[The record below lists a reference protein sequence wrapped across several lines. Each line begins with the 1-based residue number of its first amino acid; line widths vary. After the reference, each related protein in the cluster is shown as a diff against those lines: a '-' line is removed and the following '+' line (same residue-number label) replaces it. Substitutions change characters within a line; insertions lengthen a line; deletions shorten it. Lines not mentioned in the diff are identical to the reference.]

1 MGRGQRGPA
10 VIIVESTVDIDR
22 PSTEVFGF
30 VADQTNA
37 PSWQHGLHEVRR
49 LTDGPIGVGTQ
60 HVFVRRFAGRRIES
74 RNTYTSFEP
83 DRFVQFEIPDG
94 WLTGQA
100 SYLVEP
106 HGEGR
111 SRLTSR
117 MEFQVAGP
125 AALASPL
132 LARVL
137 ARDSRRDEAALKAL
151 LEIRNS
157 HSTNGGSPGSGP
169 RHEAT

>member
-1 MGRGQRGPA
+1 
-10 VIIVESTVDIDR
+10 VIIVESTVDIGR
-22 PSTEVFGF
+22 PGTEVFGF

-37 PSWQHGLHEVRR
+37 PSWQQGLHEVRR
-49 LTDGPIGVGTQ
+49 LTDGPIGVGTE

-74 RNTYTSFEP
+74 RNRFTRYEP
-83 DRFVQFEIPDG
+83 GRLVQSEIPDG

-106 HGEGR
+106 HGA
-111 SRLTSR
+111 SSCRLTSR

-151 LEIRNS
+151 LETRNS
-157 HSTNGGSPGSGP
+157 HSTEGSLPESGP
-169 RHEAT
+169 RPKTP

>member
-1 MGRGQRGPA
+1 M
-10 VIIVESTVDIDR
+10 IIVESTLDIDR

-37 PSWQHGLHEVRR
+37 PSWQNGLHEVRR
-49 LTDGPIGVGTQ
+49 LTDGPIGVGTE

-74 RNTYTSFEP
+74 RN
-83 DRFVQFEIPDG
+83 RFTRYESGRLVHFEIPDG

-100 SYLVEP
+100 SYRVEP
-106 HGEGR
+106 LGAGR
-111 SRLTSR
+111 CRLTSR

-157 HSTNGGSPGSGP
+157 HSAIGGSLPEPGP
-169 RHEAT
+169 RPEAT

>member
-1 MGRGQRGPA
+1 M
-10 VIIVESTVDIDR
+10 IIVESTLDIDR

-49 LTDGPIGVGTQ
+49 LTDGPIGVGTE
-60 HVFVRRFAGRRIES
+60 HVFVRCFAGRRIES
-74 RNTYTSFEP
+74 RNRFTRYEP
-83 DRFVQFEIPDG
+83 GRLVHFEIPNG

-106 HGEGR
+106 HGAR
-111 SRLTSR
+111 RCRLTSR

-151 LEIRNS
+151 LETRNS
-157 HSTNGGSPGSGP
+157 HSTNGGSLPESGP
-169 RHEAT
+169 RPETT

>member
-1 MGRGQRGPA
+1 M
-10 VIIVESTVDIDR
+10 
-22 PSTEVFGF
+22 
-30 VADQTNA
+30 
-37 PSWQHGLHEVRR
+37 
-49 LTDGPIGVGTQ
+49 
-60 HVFVRRFAGRRIES
+60 FVRPFAGRRIES
-74 RNTYTSFEP
+74 RNRFTRYEP
-83 DRFVQFEIPDG
+83 GRLVHFEIPNG

-106 HGEGR
+106 HGAGR
-111 SRLTSR
+111 CRLTSR
-117 MEFQVAGP
+117 IKFQVAGP

-157 HSTNGGSPGSGP
+157 HSTSGGSLPGSGP
-169 RHEAT
+169 RPETT

>member
-1 MGRGQRGPA
+1 M
-10 VIIVESTVDIDR
+10 ITVESTVDIDR

-37 PSWQHGLHEVRR
+37 PEWQHGLHEVRR
-49 LTDGPIGVGTQ
+49 LTDGPIGVGTE
-60 HVFVRRFAGRRIES
+60 HVFVRRFAGRQIES
-74 RNTYTSFEP
+74 RNRFTRYEP
-83 DRFVQFEIPDG
+83 GRSVHFEIPDG
-94 WLTGQA
+94 WLTGHA

-106 HGEGR
+106 NGAER
-111 SRLTSR
+111 CRLTSR

-151 LEIRNS
+151 LETKDRR
-157 HSTNGGSPGSGP
+157 ST
-169 RHEAT
+169 

>member
-1 MGRGQRGPA
+1 
-10 VIIVESTVDIDR
+10 VIIVESTLDIDR

-49 LTDGPIGVGTQ
+49 MTDGPIGIGTE
-60 HVFVRRFAGRRIES
+60 HVFVRRFAGRQIES
-74 RNTYTSFEP
+74 RNRFTRYEP
-83 DRFVQFEIPDG
+83 DRLVHFEIPDG

-106 HGEGR
+106 HGSGR
-111 SRLTSR
+111 CRLTSR
-117 MEFQVAGP
+117 MQFQVAGP
-125 AALASPL
+125 AAFASPL
-132 LARVL
+132 LARIL

-151 LEIRNS
+151 LEIRNR
-157 HSTNGGSPGSGP
+157 HSANGGLPAGIGSVS
-169 RHEAT
+169 RDDLT

>member
-1 MGRGQRGPA
+1 M
-10 VIIVESTVDIDR
+10 ITVESTVDIDR

-37 PSWQHGLHEVRR
+37 PGWQHGLHEVRR
-49 LTDGPIGVGTQ
+49 LTDGPIGVGTE
-60 HVFVRRFAGRRIES
+60 HVFVRRFAGRRVES
-74 RNTYTSFEP
+74 RNRFTRYEP
-83 DRFVQFEIPDG
+83 GRSVHFEIPDG
-94 WLTGQA
+94 WVTGQA

-106 HGEGR
+106 DGAGR
-111 SRLTSR
+111 CRLTSR
-117 MEFQVAGP
+117 MEFHVTGP

-151 LEIRNS
+151 LEARNS
-157 HSTNGGSPGSGP
+157 PSTNGGAPGSGLP

>member
-1 MGRGQRGPA
+1 M
-10 VIIVESTVDIDR
+10 IIVESTLDIDR

-49 LTDGPIGVGTQ
+49 LTDGPIGVGTE
-60 HVFVRRFAGRRIES
+60 HVFVRRFAGRRVES
-74 RNTYTSFEP
+74 RNRFTRYEP
-83 DRFVQFEIPDG
+83 GRLVHFAIPDG

-106 HGEGR
+106 HGAGR
-111 SRLTSR
+111 CRLTSR
-117 MEFQVAGP
+117 MEFQIAGP
-125 AALASPL
+125 AALASRL
-132 LARVL
+132 LARIL

-151 LEIRNS
+151 LEIRNG
-157 HSTNGGSPGSGP
+157 HTTTGGSVPA
-169 RHEAT
+169 R